1 MTGKWKAMG
10 KDSQR
15 DVMVCPAC
23 KGIFIHRRN
32 RRCPF
37 CGVLLVY
44 PGEGVSSESEGYI
57 WHGGKFV
64 KISELKPIIE
74 SKVKELRKNE

>member
-1 MTGKWKAMG
+1 MTGKWKSMG

-15 DVMVCPAC
+15 DVIVCPAC
-23 KGIFIHRRN
+23 KGIFIRRRY

-44 PGEGVSSESEGYI
+44 PGEGVSPETEGYM
-57 WHGGKFV
+57 WYDGKFV

-74 SKVKELRKNE
+74 KIVKEELNE